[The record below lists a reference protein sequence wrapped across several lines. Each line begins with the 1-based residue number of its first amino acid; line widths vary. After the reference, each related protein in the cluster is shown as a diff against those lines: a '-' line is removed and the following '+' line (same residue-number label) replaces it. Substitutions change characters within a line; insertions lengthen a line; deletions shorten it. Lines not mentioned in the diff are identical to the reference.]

1 MGVSW
6 APWVWEAPRQ
16 EHPQLEQPKTSPDTP
31 SGDGAPEGSGSR
43 IAPSGTPVH
52 MVALEVYVEL
62 VHPIL
67 NANEIPSSAIYMLC
81 DPGQVTCISEP
92 QYPPLP

>member
-1 MGVSW
+1 METEPLRVLGAES
-6 APWVWEAPRQ
+6 
-16 EHPQLEQPKTSPDTP
+16 PQVV
-31 SGDGAPEGSGSR
+31 A
-43 IAPSGTPVH
+43 PVH
-52 MVALEVYVEL
+52 MVGLEVYVEL

-67 NANEIPSSAIYMLC
+67 NANEIPSSAIYKLC